1 MQVNVEVSRYDPDT
15 NFSRVSTFIKEV
27 DPKDRVLDVLM
38 TIKDDDDGT
47 LAFRKSCAHGICG
60 SCAME
65 INGLNRLACQTLI
78 INLKTT
84 NIRVKPLKGYKLLK
98 DLIVD
103 MDPFFANLKKI
114 KPYLIPGEPP
124 LVTERFQPPKDQAVI
139 DDTTKCIMC
148 GSCTSSCPSF
158 RWFNRDFV
166 GPAAFVKAHRFIF
179 DPRDYGNEERL
190 GVLEDKDGLWRC
202 HSIFNCTNACPRE
215 IQITK
220 AISDLKRY
228 VVMHR

>member
-1 MQVNVEVSRYDPDT
+1 MQVNMEVFRYDPDT
-15 NFSRVSTFIKEV
+15 DLSRFDTFVREV

-38 TIKDDDDGT
+38 VIKDEDDGT
-47 LAFRKSCAHGICG
+47 LAFRRSCAHGICG

-78 INLKTT
+78 QDLKST

-98 DLIVD
+98 DLLVD
-103 MDPFFANLKKI
+103 MDPFFTSLEKV

-124 LVTERFQPPKDQAVI
+124 PATERLQSPKDRAFI

-158 RWFNRDFV
+158 RWFNRHFI
-166 GPAAFVKAHRFIF
+166 GPAALVKAHRFIF
-179 DPRDYGNEERL
+179 DPRDCGNEERL
-190 GVLEDKDGLWRC
+190 GVLDDKDGLWRC
-202 HSIFNCTNACPRE
+202 HSIFN
-215 IQITK
+215 
-220 AISDLKRY
+220 
-228 VVMHR
+228 